1 MLFPEPNIAEA
12 PLSVTEVTQQI
23 KALVEGAF
31 PTLHVVGE
39 VSGLSRPRSGHVYFS
54 LKDDGA
60 ILPAVI
66 WKSSAMRMRFE
77 LQDGMNVIAVGH
89 LGVYEPQGRYQFYV
103 ERLIAHG
110 EGALD
115 RAFRQLKE
123 RLFVKG
129 YFAPEHK
136 KPLPKYPQTIGV
148 VTSASGEAI
157 RDILKTLHNRWPAV
171 EIVLRPVRVQGVGAA
186 EEIAEAIALLNDL
199 GASGDVCC
207 DVLIVG
213 RGGGSV
219 EDLWAF
225 NEEIVADAIH
235 FSKLPIVSAVG
246 HEGDI
251 TIADLVAD
259 ARAATPTAAATMVVP
274 DRCDELAGLN
284 VEWNRLQVSMARRI
298 EQARRQIGD
307 LRQRRPFRFPLER
320 LLNHSFR
327 LDDLS
332 DRLHR
337 RRPHARVCELHERL
351 ALMRERLGRTIRRKA
366 ERDRERLSAIQ
377 GRLRALSPLNVLDR
391 GYSLTMTADGKVLRA
406 TDHLRPGERLQT
418 RLARGK
424 LLSRVESVEL
434 EPHQEAGHE

>member
-1 MLFPEPNIAEA
+1 
-12 PLSVTEVTQQI
+12 
-23 KALVEGAF
+23 
-31 PTLHVVGE
+31 
-39 VSGLSRPRSGHVYFS
+39 
-54 LKDDGA
+54 
-60 ILPAVI
+60 
-66 WKSSAMRMRFE
+66 MRFE

-103 ERLIAHG
+103 ERLIAQG

-123 RLFVKG
+123 KLFVKG
-129 YFAPEHK
+129 YFAPERK
-136 KPLPKYPQTIGV
+136 KSLPRYPRIVGV

-171 EIVLRPVRVQGVGAA
+171 EVVLRPVRVQGAGAA
-186 EEIAEAIALLNDL
+186 EEIAEAIALFNDL
-199 GASGDVCC
+199 AESGELCC

-284 VEWNRLQVSMARRI
+284 VEWNRLQASMARRI
-298 EQARRQIGD
+298 EYAQRQIAD

-320 LLNHSFR
+320 LLNLSFR
-327 LDDLS
+327 LDELS
-332 DRLHR
+332 DRLQR

-351 ALMRERLGRTIRRKA
+351 ALLRERMDRTILRRV
-366 ERDRERLSAIQ
+366 ERDQQRLVSHA
-377 GRLRALSPLNVLDR
+377 GRLHALSPLNVLER
-391 GYSLTMTADGKVLRA
+391 GYSLTMTTDGKVLRA
-406 TDHLRPGERLQT
+406 TDAVRPGERLQT

-424 LLSRVESVEL
+424 LMSRVESVEL
-434 EPHQEAGHE
+434 EPLNREGEAPAEPARQEPRPPSGVSHE